1 MFYSFVTIITSITV
15 SDQQVNNE
23 ELLNRVELS

>member
-15 SDQQVNNE
+15 SDQQVNNK